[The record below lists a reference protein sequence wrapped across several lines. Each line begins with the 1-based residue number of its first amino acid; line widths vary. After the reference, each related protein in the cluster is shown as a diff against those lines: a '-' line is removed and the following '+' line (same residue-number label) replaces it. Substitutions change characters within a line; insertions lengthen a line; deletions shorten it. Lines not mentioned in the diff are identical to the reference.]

1 MTKVLP
7 FLLLAASAA
16 MLFFQ
21 LFFFT
26 TGAEQVIGTAAGIA
40 IYAMTVLARG
50 RYAISVR
57 VGWAIVAGI
66 ILGALPPRLRLGG
79 ELHAFVV
86 VYPLVHIVLLAGFIT
101 FFRGRRVSVAVPEQ
115 RRW

>member
-1 MTKVLP
+1 MTKVFP

-16 MLFFQ
+16 VLFFQ

-26 TGAEQVIGTAAGIA
+26 TTAERVIGTSVGVT

-57 VGWAIVAGI
+57 MGWAVVAGI
-66 ILGALPPRLRLGG
+66 ILGLLPPRLRLGG
-79 ELHAFVV
+79 ELDAFVV
-86 VYPLVHIVLLAGFIT
+86 AYPMVHVVMLTGF
-101 FFRGRRVSVAVPEQ
+101 VSVYRGVK
-115 RRW
+115 R

>member
-1 MTKVLP
+1 MTKVFP

-16 MLFFQ
+16 VLFFQ

-26 TGAEQVIGTAAGIA
+26 TTAERVIGTSVGVT

-57 VGWAIVAGI
+57 MGWAVVAGI
-66 ILGALPPRLRLGG
+66 ILGLLPPRLRLGG
-79 ELHAFVV
+79 ELGAFVV
-86 VYPLVHIVLLAGFIT
+86 AYPMVHVVMLTGF
-101 FFRGRRVSVAVPEQ
+101 VSVYRGVK
-115 RRW
+115 R

>member
-16 MLFFQ
+16 VLFFQ

-26 TGAEQVIGTAAGIA
+26 TTAEQVIGTSVGVA
-40 IYAMTVLARG
+40 IYAMTVLARC

-57 VGWAIVAGI
+57 VGWAVVAGI
-66 ILGALPPRLRLGG
+66 ILGLLPPRLRLGG
-79 ELHAFVV
+79 ELDAFVV
-86 VYPLVHIVLLAGFIT
+86 AYPMVHVVMRTGF
-101 FFRGRRVSVAVPEQ
+101 VSVYRGVK
-115 RRW
+115 R